1 MAIFS
6 QLHVIYAQWTDVWSF
21 NYWCRYWSVMYLL
34 NCYVVTELTKTKNGN
49 SLGLFV
55 VKFRVIRLVT
65 FFTFNS
71 DVRLLLLLLLLLL
84 LALLLILSFY
94 FLLFRLELLTK
105 KLNCLVFNF
114 WLLFLQHCFSQNVSS
129 SMKCLPAP
137 PDGRL
142 KIFLRKWTT
151 SL

>member
-1 MAIFS
+1 
-6 QLHVIYAQWTDVWSF
+6 
-21 NYWCRYWSVMYLL
+21 MYLL

-55 VKFRVIRLVT
+55 VKFRVIRLVI

-94 FLLFRLELLTK
+94 FLLFRLELLNK
-105 KLNCLVFNF
+105 EVKLSGV
-114 WLLFLQHCFSQNVSS
+114 
-129 SMKCLPAP
+129 
-137 PDGRL
+137 
-142 KIFLRKWTT
+142 
-151 SL
+151 